1 MVGPSPFEEETL
13 GKIRALVEPLLASRH
28 VDLVEMTYRREG
40 PQNVLRLLVD
50 TAQGITVGQCTDLNQ
65 SVGALL
71 EEYEV
76 ISDSYLLE
84 VASPG
89 LDRKLKTPR
98 DFERI
103 IGRRV
108 RIQTRE
114 PVEGKFEIVGSVAS
128 VGDELVTVLL
138 DHGEKIRVP
147 FAAMTSARQDI
158 SFK

>member
-1 MVGPSPFEEETL
+1 MVGPTPFEDETL
-13 GKIRALVEPLLASRH
+13 SKIRALVEPLLSSRH
-28 VDLVEMTYRREG
+28 VELVELTYRREG

-50 TAQGITVGQCTDLNQ
+50 TAQGITVQQCSDLNL
-65 SVGALL
+65 SIGALL

-89 LDRKLKTPR
+89 LDRKLRNPR

-114 PVEGKFEIVGSVAS
+114 PVEGKFEIVGAVAS
-128 VGDELVTVLL
+128 VGDALVTVTL
-138 DHGEKIRVP
+138 DDGEKIRVP
-147 FAAMTSARQDI
+147 FAVMTLARQDI